1 MSEHRDILYLTEAD
15 LMALGIST
23 NEAVLAIENMFHGRA
38 AGKVWWAPKASVMPG
53 DGRFMMATLAVSDDP
68 PVMTVKSLLLAP
80 DNGERGLPRLN
91 SVISVLDSAT
101 GLPLATMDGNWV
113 TAVRTAA
120 LSAAAAK
127 RLARADASIAGFV
140 GCGVQAR
147 SHLAAFASMFPLK
160 EIRVFGR
167 GQANIDALCAAAG
180 DLGLA
185 SVVCDD
191 GGAVLD
197 DADLI
202 TTSVT
207 FSDGVEPFLDA
218 TRMKPGSFA
227 AITDLAAPWFQQG
240 FAALDRV
247 IIDDLEQEAAM
258 ESKLVDPT
266 AIHGDLSGLV
276 LGQVAGRGADTDRAA
291 FVFRGHAIG
300 DLALSALAYQRAV
313 ELGLGARI
321 KA

>member
-1 MSEHRDILYLTEAD
+1 MTEGREILYLSEDD
-15 LMALGIST
+15 LAELGITTADS
-23 NEAVLAIENMFHGRA
+23 VRAIEEMIHGRA
-38 AGKVWWAPKASVMPG
+38 AGKVWWAPKASITPG
-53 DGRFMMATLAVSDDP
+53 DGRFMMATLAVANEP
-68 PVMTVKSLLLAP
+68 PVMAVKSLLLAP
-80 DNGERGLPRLN
+80 DNDERGLPRLN
-91 SVISVLDSAT
+91 SVISVLDSMS

-120 LSAAAAK
+120 LSAVAAK
-127 RLARADASIAGFV
+127 RLAREDAAIAGFV

-167 GQANIDALCAAAG
+167 GRANIDALCAAAS
-180 DLGLA
+180 DLGLS
-185 SVVCDD
+185 SVVCDT
-191 GGAVLD
+191 GAEVLV

-218 TRMKPGSFA
+218 ARMQPGSFA
-227 AITDLAAPWFQQG
+227 TITDLAVPWFKES
-240 FAALDRV
+240 FASLDRV

-258 ESKLVDPT
+258 EAKLADP
-266 AIHGDLSGLV
+266 AVVQGDLSGLV
-276 LGQVAGRGADTDRAA
+276 LGQAPGRGADTDRTA

-313 ELGLGARI
+313 ESGLGTRI